1 MWWLVLAVLPI
12 LLLEFAVFVI
22 IYGIRF
28 EFRLD
33 TDNMSVCLKCY
44 ALDYVEV
51 LCIKFFVCEGKF
63 YYQIN
68 KKQIKTINT
77 SDTDDD
83 KTKKNKKKLD
93 KSAYLSKLWRKRP
106 AIKIKQMNVNYGA
119 DLEDAKNRAVFDGV
133 FMLVS
138 NTLLVTNSDK
148 LRINDFRLQNV
159 TQISKFN
166 GIDANCIIGYS
177 LFKVAIFGIYAMLI
191 KGKYKVK
198 A

>member
-44 ALDYVEV
+44 VLDYIET
-51 LCIKFFVCEGKF
+51 LCIKLFVCEGKF

-68 KKQIKTINT
+68 KKQIKSIEVNT
-77 SDTDDD
+77 NTDD
-83 KTKKNKKKLD
+83 KAKKKKKKLD
-93 KSAYLSKLWRKRP
+93 KSAYLSKLWSKRP
-106 AIKIKQMNVNYGA
+106 VLKLKQVNVNYGA
-119 DLEDAKNRAVFDGV
+119 DLEDAKNRAVFDGAL
-133 FMLVS
+133 MLVS
-138 NTLLVTNSDK
+138 NTLLATNSNK
-148 LRINDFRLQNV
+148 LQINDFQLQNV
-159 TQISKFN
+159 TEKSQFN
-166 GIDANCIIGYS
+166 GINANCVMGFS
-177 LFKVAIFGIYAMLI
+177 LFKIAFFAIYAMLI
-191 KGKYKVK
+191 MGKYKVK